1 MRAVVYKSVGG
12 PEVIEVAEVD
22 RPEPGLFEIRIKVGA
37 AALNP
42 ADVAAWSGLFPAPP
56 PGGHFGLG
64 WDVAGTVDAVGPYA
78 GWEIGAPVIAIVP
91 GATGVVRA
99 QGEYVIAASNA
110 VAIAPT
116 GVEAAQAAT
125 IPLNGLT
132 AAQSLELLGLN
143 AGQSVFIT
151 GAAGAVGGFAVQL
164 AKRRGLTV
172 IASARAEDDEF
183 VTGVLGADVFVPAS
197 DDPTAAVREL
207 VPNGVDGVVDTA
219 TLGSRIIGAVS
230 DGGTF
235 VATRI
240 DGVPDPERG
249 IRVRLTRA
257 SPDASML
264 TTLSDL
270 ASSGALALRV
280 AQTYPLERAAEAH
293 ARQAQ
298 GGLRGRLVLAIG

>member
-1 MRAVVYKSVGG
+1 
-12 PEVIEVAEVD
+12 
-22 RPEPGLFEIRIKVGA
+22 
-37 AALNP
+37 
-42 ADVAAWSGLFPAPP
+42 
-56 PGGHFGLG
+56 
-64 WDVAGTVDAVGPYA
+64 
-78 GWEIGAPVIAIVP
+78 VIAIVP

-99 QGEYVIAASNA
+99 QGEYAIAASNA
-110 VAIAPT
+110 LAPAPT
-116 GVEAAQAAT
+116 GVGAAHAAT
-125 IPLNGLT
+125 IPLNGLA
-132 AAQSLELLGLN
+132 AAQSVELLGPS
-143 AGQSVFIT
+143 AGQSVLIT
-151 GAAGAVGGFAVQL
+151 GAAGAVGGLAVQL

-172 IASARAEDDEF
+172 IASSRADDDKF
-183 VTGVLGADVFVPAS
+183 VTGVLGAEAFVPAG
-197 DDPTAAVREL
+197 DDPTPAVREL

-219 TLGSRIIGAVS
+219 TLGSRIVGAVS

-240 DGVPDPERG
+240 DGVPEPERG

-280 AQTYPLERAAEAH
+280 AQTYPLEQAAEAH

-298 GGLRGRLVLAIG
+298 GGLRGRLVLTTR